1 MWGRPVV
8 YMTISLDLFQAI
20 EKRNHREAI
29 GMYEAELSR
38 HQLATQYDPRVIDY
52 LDTQCTLFTPNMP
65 RTTTSLSRLITP
77 PLLIEVISRGTIMGS
92 NLHYTTCACAQG
104 MVRDSLSAFFFV
116 FVVTFIYYANN
127 KLEGLAGLFTG
138 SYTEI

>member
-1 MWGRPVV
+1 
-8 YMTISLDLFQAI
+8 MTISLDLFQAI

-77 PLLIEVISRGTIMGS
+77 PLLIEVISRGTIR
-92 NLHYTTCACAQG
+92 AA
-104 MVRDSLSAFFFV
+104 
-116 FVVTFIYYANN
+116 TFIIPRVPVRRAWS
-127 KLEGLAGLFTG
+127 GWSFRFLFCVRG
-138 SYTEI
+138 DFYLLCK